1 MDDKTKIIVLSVI
14 LVLIL
19 AAAVVYFVFY
29 DKKDC
34 PILPKKYFP
43 TQQNLFYFLLVF
55 VRIYL

>member
-19 AAAVVYFVFY
+19 AAAVYFVFY

-34 PILPKKYFP
+34 PSCPD
-43 TQQNLFYFLLVF
+43 
-55 VRIYL
+55 